1 MAVEIGAL
9 RALLSLDSAAFES
22 GVKRAQGSTKRL
34 SDTMK
39 QVAKVAATAFA
50 AVTAAA
56 IAGARDIDQVAKA
69 SRRIGSSIGGFE
81 ALKLAAGEAGV
92 PLSSL
97 PDELQNINREIA
109 NIGTSGNADRALE
122 RLGLEASDL
131 ANLDADEKIAR
142 IADRV
147 RELGLS
153 SGEATALLRDL
164 GVRNREMVL
173 LLQQGGGAI
182 RAARVDV
189 EDYGLAL
196 SGPVVAAIEQAND
209 RIGRLSI
216 VARVF
221 GQQLATAVVP
231 TLGRFSEAITDSLRE
246 GGLLR
251 DAIDVITSSIRG
263 LVVVVEAVVDGL
275 RLLADWMGNRV
286 VVAVG
291 LISAALVILRRNMIR
306 TGIGA
311 LIVAAGALVDF
322 LDRLKTAT
330 GSWGEALVALG
341 GVGKSVFLGMGNTAR
356 GLFEILAGVASAI
369 AGSFVRAFAEI
380 ARSWDA
386 LVNGMAAAWNAIAD
400 TSFGEALGFGKLGRS
415 DISGTLGN
423 LADGLFDQAIE
434 SINTGGQR
442 IKDAGKGV
450 SEAIANLRETLNSGG
465 DASSAAADA
474 ARELASEL
482 DDLGGNGGGK
492 ASAAAKNVD
501 GLSVAT
507 NEMSDTFKRAFA
519 NVVSGAT
526 SATDALNQML
536 QSLLNILAQ
545 DLAGSIFD
553 KLGGS
558 GIIDGITSGISGLFG
573 PGQTTGTGLTVNT
586 PNLLPPMFDSG
597 GFIRAGQFGI
607 VGERGPEIVTGP
619 ANVTSRVDTAK
630 MLGGGKVVN
639 NITVNA
645 PPGSD
650 VQEQRRQN
658 STGGEDLTIIIDR
671 AVSNLARDPGSA
683 LSRTLGQNFGLR
695 PATRGR

>member
-1 MAVEIGAL
+1 
-9 RALLSLDSAAFES
+9 
-22 GVKRAQGSTKRL
+22 
-34 SDTMK
+34 
-39 QVAKVAATAFA
+39 
-50 AVTAAA
+50 
-56 IAGARDIDQVAKA
+56 
-69 SRRIGSSIGGFE
+69 
-81 ALKLAAGEAGV
+81 
-92 PLSSL
+92 
-97 PDELQNINREIA
+97 
-109 NIGTSGNADRALE
+109 
-122 RLGLEASDL
+122 
-131 ANLDADEKIAR
+131 
-142 IADRV
+142 
-147 RELGLS
+147 
-153 SGEATALLRDL
+153 
-164 GVRNREMVL
+164 MVL
-173 LLQQGGGAI
+173 LLQGGGDAI
-182 RAARVDV
+182 RQARKDV

-196 SGPVVAAIEQAND
+196 SGPVVSSIEEAND

-251 DAIDVITSSIRG
+251 DAIDVITSAIRG

-450 SEAIANLRETLNSGG
+450 SEAIANLREALNSGG

-482 DDLGGNGGGK
+482 DNLGGKGGGK
-492 ASAAAKNVD
+492 AGKAAKKIKDAKDVTD
-501 GLSVAT
+501 ELS
-507 NEMSDTFKRAFA
+507 ETFKRAFA

-558 GIIDGITSGISGLFG
+558 GIIDGIAGLFG
-573 PGQTTGTGLTVNT
+573 PGQTTGKGLTVNT

-597 GFIRAGQFGI
+597 GFIRAGQLGI

-630 MLGGGKVVN
+630 MLGGQVVN
-639 NITVNA
+639 NITVQA
-645 PPGSD
+645 PQGSD

-658 STGGEDLTIIIDR
+658 SSGGEDLTIIIDR

>member
-69 SRRIGSSIGGFE
+69 SRRLGASIGGFE
-81 ALKLAAGEAGV
+81 AVKLAAEEAGV
-92 PLSSL
+92 PVSSL
-97 PDELQNINREIA
+97 TDNLQNIDRELA
-109 NIGTSGNADRALE
+109 KGGKLAGEALSK
-122 RLGLEASDL
+122 LGLTAEGLSK
-131 ANLDADEKIAR
+131 LDADEKIAL

-147 RELGLS
+147 KDLGLS
-153 SGEATALLRDL
+153 SGEATALLQSL
-164 GVRNREMVL
+164 GVRSREMVL
-173 LLQQGGGAI
+173 LLQGGGDAI
-182 RAARVDV
+182 RQARKDV

-196 SGPVVAAIEQAND
+196 SGPVVSSIEEAND

-251 DAIDVITSSIRG
+251 DAIDVITSAIRG

-450 SEAIANLRETLNSGG
+450 SEAIANLREALNSGG

-482 DDLGGNGGGK
+482 DNLGGKGGGK
-492 ASAAAKNVD
+492 AGKAAKKIKDAKDVTD
-501 GLSVAT
+501 ELS
-507 NEMSDTFKRAFA
+507 ETFKRAFA

-558 GIIDGITSGISGLFG
+558 GIIDGIAGLFG
-573 PGQTTGTGLTVNT
+573 PGQTTGKGLTVNT

-597 GFIRAGQFGI
+597 GFIRAGQLGI

-630 MLGGGKVVN
+630 MLGGQVVN
-639 NITVNA
+639 NITVQA
-645 PPGSD
+645 PQGSD

-658 STGGEDLTIIIDR
+658 SSGGEDLTIIIDR